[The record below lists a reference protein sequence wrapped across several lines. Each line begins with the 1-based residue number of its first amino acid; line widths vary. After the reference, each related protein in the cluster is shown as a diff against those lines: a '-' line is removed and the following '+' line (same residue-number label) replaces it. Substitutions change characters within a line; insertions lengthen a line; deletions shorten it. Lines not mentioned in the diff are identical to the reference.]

1 MWSDRF
7 SQDDD
12 ARIQA
17 RVSKLQNAHRGGHGW
32 FLLAALIA
40 VVTFGIWAS
49 LFRIDEVARAT
60 GEVIASSRV
69 QIIQSVD
76 GGVLEQ
82 LLVKEGDRVAPG
94 QLLARMAQTRL
105 GASVGEVEARLFALQ
120 ARAAR
125 LRAEVLG
132 ESRLVFSSDLL
143 ERSPETARV
152 EEALFKQRQQG
163 LKEELRTMQ
172 VAVSLAQKESTL
184 VEQLYADGDASGTE
198 LLRVQRGLNEAEARF
213 VNRRN
218 KYLEDARLELAKAED
233 DIAQNEEILTLR
245 KQEQQDSVFTAMV
258 PGIVKNIR
266 VTTVGGVLRPGE
278 ELMQIIP
285 VDDELMVEAKVSTAD
300 ISRVVPGLEATI
312 RFDTFDYTIFGGV
325 TGEVAYVS
333 ADSLKEETN
342 RGMDIYYR
350 VRVKPASLPVTST
363 TGKVLEVLP
372 GMTAQVD
379 IRTGER
385 TVMNYLL
392 KPLRKT
398 LGESFGER

>member
-7 SQDDD
+7 LQDDD
-12 ARIQA
+12 ARTQA
-17 RVSKLQNAHRGGHGW
+17 RIRKLQNSHRGHQGW
-32 FLLAALIA
+32 LLMASLVT
-40 VVTFGIWAS
+40 VVTFTVWAS
-49 LFRIDEVARAT
+49 WFRIDEVARAT

-94 QLLARMAQTRL
+94 QLLARLEQTRV
-105 GASVGEVEARLFALQ
+105 GASVGEVEARLFALE
-120 ARAAR
+120 ARATR
-125 LRAEVLG
+125 LRAEVIG
-132 ESRLVFSSDLL
+132 EQRLAFPSDLL
-143 ERSPETARV
+143 ARSPETARV
-152 EEALFKQRQQG
+152 EEALFKQRQTG
-163 LKEELRTMQ
+163 LGEELRTMR
-172 VAVSLAQKESTL
+172 VAVSLAQKELRL
-184 VEQLYADGDASGTE
+184 VEQLYADGDASGSE
-198 LLRVQRGLNEAEARF
+198 LLRVQRGLNEAEARL

-218 KYLEDARLELAKAED
+218 QFLEEARLELAKAED
-233 DIAQNEEILTLR
+233 DIAQGRQTLTLR
-245 KQEQQDSVFTAMV
+245 KQEQQDSMFTAMV

-285 VDDELMVEAKVSTAD
+285 VDDDLMIEAKVSTAD
-300 ISRVVPGLEATI
+300 IARVVPGLEATI

-325 TGEVAYVS
+325 KGEVAYVS
-333 ADSLKEETN
+333 ADSLKEETS

-350 VRVKPASLPVTST
+350 VRIKPASYPVTST
-363 TGKVLEVLP
+363 TGRVIDVLP

-379 IRTGER
+379 IRTGDR
-385 TVMNYLL
+385 TLMDYLL

-398 LGESFGER
+398 LSESFGER

>member
-17 RVSKLQNAHRGGHGW
+17 RVSRLQNSHRGRQGW
-32 FLLAALIA
+32 LLMAVFIA
-40 VVTFGIWAS
+40 VATFGVWAS

-94 QLLARMAQTRL
+94 QLLALMEQTRL
-105 GASVGEVEARLFALQ
+105 GASVGEVETRLFALQ
-120 ARAAR
+120 ARATR
-125 LRAEVLG
+125 LRAEVIG
-132 ESRLVFSSDLL
+132 ERQLVFQADLL

-152 EEALFKQRQQG
+152 EEALFKQRQLG
-163 LKEELRTMQ
+163 LEEELRTMR
-172 VAVSLAQKESTL
+172 VAVSLAQKELRL
-184 VEQLYADGDASGTE
+184 VEQLYSNGDASGSE
-198 LLRVQRGLNEAEARF
+198 LLRVQRGLNEAEARL

-218 KYLEDARLELAKAED
+218 KFLEDARLELVKAED
-233 DIAQNEEILTLR
+233 DIAQNGQTLTLR
-245 KQEQQDSVFTAMV
+245 KQQQQDSVFTAMV

-285 VDDELMVEAKVSTAD
+285 VDDELMIEAKVSTAD
-300 ISRVVPGLEATI
+300 IARVVPGLEATV

-325 TGEVAYVS
+325 KGEVAYVS

-350 VRVKPASLPVTST
+350 VRVKPASHPVTST
-363 TGKVLEVLP
+363 TGRVLEVLP

-385 TVMNYLL
+385 TVMDYLL

-398 LGESFGER
+398 LSESFGER

>member
-17 RVSKLQNAHRGGHGW
+17 RVSRLQNSHRGRQGW
-32 FLLAALIA
+32 LLMAVFIA
-40 VVTFGIWAS
+40 VATFGVWAS

-94 QLLARMAQTRL
+94 QLLALMEQTRL
-105 GASVGEVEARLFALQ
+105 GASVGEVETRLFALQ
-120 ARAAR
+120 ARATR
-125 LRAEVLG
+125 LRAEVIG
-132 ESRLVFSSDLL
+132 ERQLVFQADLI

-152 EEALFKQRQQG
+152 EEALFKQRQLG
-163 LKEELRTMQ
+163 LEEELRTMR
-172 VAVSLAQKESTL
+172 VAVSLAQKELRL
-184 VEQLYADGDASGTE
+184 VEQLYSNGDASGSE
-198 LLRVQRGLNEAEARF
+198 LLRVQRGLNEAEARL

-218 KYLEDARLELAKAED
+218 KFLEDARLELVKAED
-233 DIAQNEEILTLR
+233 DIAQNGQTLTLR
-245 KQEQQDSVFTAMV
+245 KQQQQDSVFSAMV

-285 VDDELMVEAKVSTAD
+285 VDDELMIEAKVSTAD
-300 ISRVVPGLEATI
+300 IARVVPGLEATV

-325 TGEVAYVS
+325 KGEVAYVS

-350 VRVKPASLPVTST
+350 VRVKPASHPVTST
-363 TGKVLEVLP
+363 TGRVLEVLP

-385 TVMNYLL
+385 TVMDYLL

-398 LGESFGER
+398 LSESFGER

>member
-17 RVSKLQNAHRGGHGW
+17 RVSRLQNSHRGRQDW
-32 FLLAALIA
+32 LLMAVFIA
-40 VVTFGIWAS
+40 VATFGVWAS

-94 QLLARMAQTRL
+94 QLLALMEQTRL
-105 GASVGEVEARLFALQ
+105 GASVGEVETRLFALQ
-120 ARAAR
+120 ARATR
-125 LRAEVLG
+125 LRAEVIG
-132 ESRLVFSSDLL
+132 ERQLVFQADLI

-152 EEALFKQRQQG
+152 EEALFKQRQLG
-163 LKEELRTMQ
+163 LEEELRTMR
-172 VAVSLAQKESTL
+172 VAVSLAQKELRL
-184 VEQLYADGDASGTE
+184 VEQLYSNGDASGSE
-198 LLRVQRGLNEAEARF
+198 LLRVQRGLNEAEARL

-218 KYLEDARLELAKAED
+218 KFLEDARLELVKAED
-233 DIAQNEEILTLR
+233 DIAQNGQTLTLR
-245 KQEQQDSVFTAMV
+245 KQQQQDSVFSAMV

-285 VDDELMVEAKVSTAD
+285 VDDELMIEAKVSTAD
-300 ISRVVPGLEATI
+300 IARVVPGLEATV

-325 TGEVAYVS
+325 KGEVAFVS

-350 VRVKPASLPVTST
+350 VRVKPASHPVTST
-363 TGKVLEVLP
+363 TGRVLEVLP

-385 TVMNYLL
+385 TVMDYLL

-398 LGESFGER
+398 LSESFGER

>member
-1 MWSDRF
+1 MWSERF

-12 ARIQA
+12 ARTQA
-17 RVSKLQNAHRGGHGW
+17 RVTKLQNSHRGRQGW
-32 FLLAALIA
+32 FLFVTLIG
-40 VVTFGIWAS
+40 VVTFVTWAS

-76 GGVLEQ
+76 GGVLEE
-82 LLVKEGDRVAPG
+82 LMVKEGDRVEPG
-94 QLLARMAQTRL
+94 QLLARLEQARL

-120 ARAAR
+120 ARATR
-125 LRAEVLG
+125 LRAEVIG
-132 ESRLVFSSDLL
+132 DRQLVFSEDLL

-152 EEALFKQRQQG
+152 EEALFHQRQLG
-163 LKEELRTMQ
+163 LEEELRTLQ
-172 VAVSLAQKESTL
+172 VAVSLSQRELRL
-184 VEQLYADGDASGTE
+184 VEQLYADGDASGSE
-198 LLRVQRGLNEAEARF
+198 LLRVQRGLNEADARL

-218 KYLEDARLELAKAED
+218 KFLEDARLELAKAED
-233 DIAQNEEILTLR
+233 DIAQGIQTLALR
-245 KQEQQDSVFTAMV
+245 QQEQQDSVFVAMV

-266 VTTVGGVLRPGE
+266 VTTVGGVLRAGE

-285 VDDELMVEAKVSTAD
+285 VDDDLMIEAKVSTAD

-325 TGEVAYVS
+325 KGEVDYVS
-333 ADSLKEETN
+333 ADSLKEETT

-350 VRVKPASLPVTST
+350 VRIRPESYPVMST
-363 TGKVLEVLP
+363 TGRALDVLP
-372 GMTAQVD
+372 GMTTQVD

-385 TVMNYLL
+385 TVMDYLL

-398 LGESFGER
+398 LSESFGER

>member
-17 RVSKLQNAHRGGHGW
+17 RVSRLQNSHRGRQGW
-32 FLLAALIA
+32 LLMAVFIA
-40 VVTFGIWAS
+40 VATFGVWAS

-94 QLLARMAQTRL
+94 QLLARLEQTRL
-105 GASVGEVEARLFALQ
+105 GASVGEVETRLFALQ
-120 ARAAR
+120 ARATR
-125 LRAEVLG
+125 LRAEVIG
-132 ESRLVFSSDLL
+132 ERQLVFQADLI

-152 EEALFKQRQQG
+152 EEALFKQRQLG
-163 LKEELRTMQ
+163 LEEELRTMR
-172 VAVSLAQKESTL
+172 VAVSLAQKELRL
-184 VEQLYADGDASGTE
+184 VEQLYSNGDASGSE
-198 LLRVQRGLNEAEARF
+198 LLRVQRGLNEAEARL

-218 KYLEDARLELAKAED
+218 KFLEDARLELVKAED
-233 DIAQNEEILTLR
+233 DIAQNGQTLTLR
-245 KQEQQDSVFTAMV
+245 KQQQQDSVFSAMV

-285 VDDELMVEAKVSTAD
+285 VDDELMIEAKVSTAD
-300 ISRVVPGLEATI
+300 IARVVPGLEATV

-325 TGEVAYVS
+325 KGEVAYVS

-350 VRVKPASLPVTST
+350 VRVKPASHPVTST
-363 TGKVLEVLP
+363 TGRVLEVLP

-385 TVMNYLL
+385 TVMDYLL

-398 LGESFGER
+398 LSESFGER

>member
-1 MWSDRF
+1 MWSDRL

-17 RVSKLQNAHRGGHGW
+17 RVSKLQNSHRGRQGW
-32 FLLAALIA
+32 FLIAALIG
-40 VVTFGIWAS
+40 VVIFVTWAS

-76 GGVLEQ
+76 GGVLEE
-82 LLVKEGDRVAPG
+82 LLVKEGDRVEPG
-94 QLLARMAQTRL
+94 QLLARLEQARL

-120 ARAAR
+120 ARATR
-125 LRAEVLG
+125 LRAEVIG
-132 ESRLVFSSDLL
+132 ERQLVFSEDLL

-152 EEALFKQRQQG
+152 EEALFQQRQLG
-163 LKEELRTMQ
+163 LEEELRTMQ
-172 VAVSLAQKESTL
+172 VAMSLAQRELRL
-184 VEQLYADGDASGTE
+184 VEQLYADGDASGSE
-198 LLRVQRGLNEAEARF
+198 LLRVQRGLNEADARL

-218 KYLEDARLELAKAED
+218 KFLEDARLELAKAED
-233 DIAQNEEILTLR
+233 DIAQSIQTLTLR
-245 KQEQQDSVFTAMV
+245 QQEQQDSVFVAMV

-266 VTTVGGVLRPGE
+266 VTTVGGVLRAGE

-285 VDDELMVEAKVSTAD
+285 VDDDLMIEAKVSTAD

-325 TGEVAYVS
+325 KGEVDYVS

-350 VRVKPASLPVTST
+350 VRIKPESYPVTST
-363 TGKVLEVLP
+363 TGRELDVLP

-385 TVMNYLL
+385 TVMDYLL

-398 LGESFGER
+398 LSESFGER

>member
-1 MWSDRF
+1 MWSERF

-12 ARIQA
+12 ARTQA
-17 RVSKLQNAHRGGHGW
+17 RVTKLQNSHRGRQGW
-32 FLLAALIA
+32 FLFVTLIG
-40 VVTFGIWAS
+40 VMTFVTWAS

-76 GGVLEQ
+76 GGVLEE
-82 LLVKEGDRVAPG
+82 LLVKEGDRVEPG
-94 QLLARMAQTRL
+94 QLLARLEQARL

-120 ARAAR
+120 ARATR
-125 LRAEVLG
+125 LRAEVIG
-132 ESRLVFSSDLL
+132 ERQLVFSEDLL

-152 EEALFKQRQQG
+152 EEALFQQRQLG
-163 LKEELRTMQ
+163 LEEELRTMQ
-172 VAVSLAQKESTL
+172 VAVSLAQRELRL
-184 VEQLYADGDASGTE
+184 VEQLYADGDASGSE
-198 LLRVQRGLNEAEARF
+198 LLRVQRGLNEADARL

-218 KYLEDARLELAKAED
+218 KFLEDARLELAKAED
-233 DIAQNEEILTLR
+233 DIAQSIQTLTLR
-245 KQEQQDSVFTAMV
+245 QQEQQDSVFVAMV

-266 VTTVGGVLRPGE
+266 VTTVGGVLRAGE

-285 VDDELMVEAKVSTAD
+285 VDDDLMIEAKVSTAD

-325 TGEVAYVS
+325 KGEVDYVS

-350 VRVKPASLPVTST
+350 VRIKPESYPVTST
-363 TGKVLEVLP
+363 TGRELDVLP
-372 GMTAQVD
+372 GMTVQVD

-385 TVMNYLL
+385 TVMDYLL

-398 LGESFGER
+398 LSESFGER

>member
-1 MWSDRF
+1 MWSDRL

-17 RVSKLQNAHRGGHGW
+17 RVSKLQNSHRGRQGW
-32 FLLAALIA
+32 FLIAALIG
-40 VVTFGIWAS
+40 VVIFVTWAS

-76 GGVLEQ
+76 GGVLEE
-82 LLVKEGDRVAPG
+82 LLVKEGDRVEPG
-94 QLLARMAQTRL
+94 QLLARLEQARL

-120 ARAAR
+120 ARATR
-125 LRAEVLG
+125 LRAEVIG
-132 ESRLVFSSDLL
+132 ERQLVFSEDLL
-143 ERSPETARV
+143 QRSPETARV
-152 EEALFKQRQQG
+152 EEALFQQRQLG
-163 LKEELRTMQ
+163 LEEELRTMQ
-172 VAVSLAQKESTL
+172 VAMSLAQRELRL
-184 VEQLYADGDASGTE
+184 VEQLYADGDASGSE
-198 LLRVQRGLNEAEARF
+198 LLRVQRGLNEADARL

-218 KYLEDARLELAKAED
+218 KFLEDARLELAKAED
-233 DIAQNEEILTLR
+233 DIAQSIQTLTLR
-245 KQEQQDSVFTAMV
+245 QQEQQDSVFVAMV

-266 VTTVGGVLRPGE
+266 VTTVGGVLRAGE

-285 VDDELMVEAKVSTAD
+285 VDDDLMIEAKVSTAD

-325 TGEVAYVS
+325 KGEVDYVS

-350 VRVKPASLPVTST
+350 VRIKPESYPVTST
-363 TGKVLEVLP
+363 TGRELDVLP
-372 GMTAQVD
+372 GMTVQVD

-385 TVMNYLL
+385 TVMDYLL

-398 LGESFGER
+398 LSESFGER

>member
-7 SQDDD
+7 LQDDD
-12 ARIQA
+12 ARTQA
-17 RVSKLQNAHRGGHGW
+17 RIRKLQNSHRGRQGW
-32 FLLAALIA
+32 LLMAALVTVATFA
-40 VVTFGIWAS
+40 VWA
-49 LFRIDEVARAT
+49 LWFRIDEVARAT

-94 QLLARMAQTRL
+94 QLLARLEQTRV
-105 GASVGEVEARLFALQ
+105 GASVGEVEARLFALE
-120 ARAAR
+120 ARATR
-125 LRAEVLG
+125 LRAEVIG
-132 ESRLVFSSDLL
+132 EQRLTFSPDLL
-143 ERSPETARV
+143 ARSPETARV
-152 EEALFKQRQQG
+152 EEALFKQRQTG
-163 LKEELRTMQ
+163 LSEELRTMR
-172 VAVSLAQKESTL
+172 VAVSLAQKELRL
-184 VEQLYADGDASGTE
+184 VEQLYADGDASGSE
-198 LLRVQRGLNEAEARF
+198 LLRVQRGLNEAEARL

-218 KYLEDARLELAKAED
+218 QFLEEARLELAKAED
-233 DIAQNEEILTLR
+233 DIAQGRQTLTLR
-245 KQEQQDSVFTAMV
+245 KQEQQDSMFTAMV

-285 VDDELMVEAKVSTAD
+285 VDDDLMIEAKVSTAD
-300 ISRVVPGLEATI
+300 IARVVPGLEATV

-325 TGEVAYVS
+325 KGEVAYVS
-333 ADSLKEETN
+333 ADSLKEETS

-350 VRVKPASLPVTST
+350 VRIKPASYPVTST
-363 TGKVLEVLP
+363 TGREIDVLP

-379 IRTGER
+379 IRTGDR
-385 TVMNYLL
+385 TVMDYLL

-398 LGESFGER
+398 LSESFGER

>member
-12 ARIQA
+12 VRIQA
-17 RVSKLQNAHRGGHGW
+17 RVSRLQNSHRGRQGW
-32 FLLAALIA
+32 LLMAVFIA
-40 VVTFGIWAS
+40 VATFGVWAS

-94 QLLARMAQTRL
+94 QLLARLEQTRL
-105 GASVGEVEARLFALQ
+105 GASVGEVETRLFALQ
-120 ARAAR
+120 ARATR
-125 LRAEVLG
+125 LRAEVIG
-132 ESRLVFSSDLL
+132 ERQLVFQADLI

-152 EEALFKQRQQG
+152 EEALFKQRQLG
-163 LKEELRTMQ
+163 LEEELRTMR
-172 VAVSLAQKESTL
+172 VAVSLAQKELRL
-184 VEQLYADGDASGTE
+184 VEQLYSNGDASGSE
-198 LLRVQRGLNEAEARF
+198 LLRVQRGLNEAEARL

-218 KYLEDARLELAKAED
+218 KFLEDARLELVKAED
-233 DIAQNEEILTLR
+233 DIAQNGQTLTLR
-245 KQEQQDSVFTAMV
+245 KQQQQDSVFSAMV

-285 VDDELMVEAKVSTAD
+285 VDDELMIEAKVSTAD
-300 ISRVVPGLEATI
+300 IARVVPGLEATV

-325 TGEVAYVS
+325 KGEVAYVS

-350 VRVKPASLPVTST
+350 VRVKPASHPVTST
-363 TGKVLEVLP
+363 TGRVLEVLP

-385 TVMNYLL
+385 TVMDYLL

-398 LGESFGER
+398 LSESFGER

>member
-17 RVSKLQNAHRGGHGW
+17 RVSKLQNSHRGRQGW
-32 FLLAALIA
+32 LLMAVLIA
-40 VVTFGIWAS
+40 VTTFVIWAS

-94 QLLARMAQTRL
+94 QLLARLEQARL

-120 ARAAR
+120 ARATR
-125 LRAEVLG
+125 LRAEVIG
-132 ESRLVFSSDLL
+132 ERKLVFPAELL
-143 ERSPETARV
+143 ERSPQTARV
-152 EEALFKQRQQG
+152 EEALFKQRQLG
-163 LKEELRTMQ
+163 LEEELRTMR
-172 VAVSLAQKESTL
+172 VAVSLAQKELRL
-184 VEQLYADGDASGTE
+184 VEQLYANGDASGSE
-198 LLRVQRGLNEAEARF
+198 LLRVQRGLNEAEARL

-218 KYLEDARLELAKAED
+218 KFLEDARLELAKAED
-233 DIAQNEEILTLR
+233 DIAQSGQTLTLR

-266 VTTVGGVLRPGE
+266 VTTVGGVLRAGE

-285 VDDELMVEAKVSTAD
+285 VDDDLMIEAKVSTAD
-300 ISRVVPGLEATI
+300 IARVVPGLEATV
-312 RFDTFDYTIFGGV
+312 RFDTFDYTVFGGV
-325 TGEVAYVS
+325 KGEVAFVS
-333 ADSLKEETN
+333 ADSLKEETS

-350 VRVKPASLPVTST
+350 VRVKPASYPVTST
-363 TGKVLEVLP
+363 TGRVLDVLP

-385 TVMNYLL
+385 TVMDYLL

-398 LGESFGER
+398 LSESFGER